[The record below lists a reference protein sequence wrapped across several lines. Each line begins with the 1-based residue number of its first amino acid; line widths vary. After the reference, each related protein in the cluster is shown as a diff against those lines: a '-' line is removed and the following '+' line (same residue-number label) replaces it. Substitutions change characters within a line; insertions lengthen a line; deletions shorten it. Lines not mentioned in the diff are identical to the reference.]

1 LGAVNV
7 DADGEWQMADGE
19 QLENDIKI

>member
-7 DADGEWQMADGE
+7 DADGEWQMADSE